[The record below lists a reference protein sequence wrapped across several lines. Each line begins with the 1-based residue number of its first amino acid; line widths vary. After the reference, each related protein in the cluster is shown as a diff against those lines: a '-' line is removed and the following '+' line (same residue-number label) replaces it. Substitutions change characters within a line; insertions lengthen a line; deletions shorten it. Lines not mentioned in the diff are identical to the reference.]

1 MVRVNPVL
9 VRVNKT
15 TMDSQSLT
23 TSALVRVVR
32 VVIVKI
38 IGRRFCC
45 SLRFELDDTAT
56 ILSKKFSC
64 SNFAKK
70 AVTSMTTLTRPR
82 HDWAD
87 RGQGKVGGQGITL
100 TR

>member
-1 MVRVNPVL
+1 MSHSEI
-9 VRVNKT
+9 K
-15 TMDSQSLT
+15 DGYAWQ
-23 TSALVRVVR
+23 
-32 VVIVKI
+32 VIAGVKI
-38 IGRRFCC
+38 F
-45 SLRFELDDTAT
+45 
-56 ILSKKFSC
+56 C

-70 AVTSMTTLTRPR
+70 TVTSMTTLTRPR

>member
-1 MVRVNPVL
+1 MI
-9 VRVNKT
+9 
-15 TMDSQSLT
+15 
-23 TSALVRVVR
+23 AG
-32 VVIVKI
+32 VKI
-38 IGRRFCC
+38 F
-45 SLRFELDDTAT
+45 
-56 ILSKKFSC
+56 C

-70 AVTSMTTLTRPR
+70 TVTSMTTLTRPR